1 MPVLVTVAALVAIV
15 SSLGAPLIPSIARSD
30 HVSLSAAE
38 WVLTAALMTGALA
51 TPAMGRLADGPR
63 KRRVIE
69 VALTVVLAGCVL
81 SAVSTG
87 FVVLIL
93 GRGLQGVGLGLLPVT
108 MAIARSQFSP
118 DEAGAAIATLSV
130 SAAVGAGL
138 GYPITS
144 FIAQLFDFR
153 AAFWFGAITVAAAL
167 ILVVVVLPNRSDGRT
182 RRFDRLGM
190 ASLGAAV
197 VGVSV
202 VLSEGG
208 GWGWTSVRSV
218 VLFVLSLVMVGLW
231 IVHELNVTD
240 PLIDVRQVRN
250 RSVLTADASAFLI
263 AVAMYLFLPIII
275 EFVQIPVASGY
286 GFGASILVSG
296 LVFVPLSVG
305 SFVASRCLTAYTKR
319 FGVRS
324 MIPFG
329 SLMFAVSTLF
339 FTIEHRAPWEAFVAS
354 GIAGIGIGFTFA
366 AMPGFVVRA
375 VPPSETGSA
384 MGLYQ
389 VLRSIGLS
397 LGSALAAAVLITYTA
412 PGKTYPSYQGFR
424 VTLIIATALCL
435 LTAVLS
441 YLLPGTSA
449 RGLSTLSED
458 VEEMMEDEAEV
469 GGVGLMLA
477 DDPLGSETTGSG
489 T

>member
-81 SAVSTG
+81 SAVSTS

-118 DEAGAAIATLSV
+118 DEAGRAIATLSV

-144 FIAQLFDFR
+144 LIAQLFDFR
-153 AAFWFGAITVAAAL
+153 AAFWFGAITVASAL
-167 ILVVVVLPNRSDGRT
+167 VLVVIVLPNRSDGRT

-190 ASLGAAV
+190 ATLGAAV
-197 VGVSV
+197 IGVSV

-208 GWGWTSVRSV
+208 GWGWTSLRSLA
-218 VLFVLSLVMVGLW
+218 LFALSVVMVGLW
-231 IVHELNVTD
+231 IAHELKVTD

-286 GFGASILVSG
+286 GFGTSILVSG

-305 SFVASRCLTAYTKR
+305 SFVASRCLTAYTRR

-329 SLMFAVSTLF
+329 SLMFAASTLF
-339 FTIEHRAPWEAFVAS
+339 FAVEHRALWEAFVAS
-354 GIAGIGIGFTFA
+354 GMAGIGIGFTFA

-412 PGKTYPSYQGFR
+412 PGDTYPSYQGFR
-424 VTLIIATALCL
+424 VTLIIATALCV

-441 YLLPGTSA
+441 YLLPGKSA
-449 RGLSTLSED
+449 GGLSTLPED

-469 GGVGLMLA
+469 EGVGLMLA